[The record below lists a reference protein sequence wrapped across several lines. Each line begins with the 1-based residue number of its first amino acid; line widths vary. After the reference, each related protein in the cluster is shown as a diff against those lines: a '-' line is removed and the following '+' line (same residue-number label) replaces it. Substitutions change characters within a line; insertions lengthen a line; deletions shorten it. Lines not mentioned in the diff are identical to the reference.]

1 MQQAGDVRNSVN
13 DTASDV
19 AASRGNGFFLG
30 VYLLVSILGLT
41 LLLVLIWPSACPV
54 DPVKPTTEQSTTVAT
69 PPAGTPPANGPA
81 APGTAAPAT
90 GAAAP
95 ATGAATPVATAGA
108 ATPRLCSIWNIT
120 DNFGIEARLLTIV
133 LISGALGSAI
143 FSARAFATFHGLKR
157 YDPDWN
163 WWYVM
168 RLPIGMGLALF
179 LYLVIR
185 GGLFTAS
192 VGNSDQVLQ
201 TANPF
206 GFAALAAL
214 AGMFAKEASDK
225 LEEVFQSV
233 FSTSDKPQPAAKPP
247 VIDKLEPGKK
257 AVKDADLALVV
268 IGKNFDSKARVTVG
282 AEERA
287 SAYKGPGRIEVT
299 LTADDVAAKAKL
311 PVVVVN
317 PEGKGGASSVSN
329 LAVG

>member
-1 MQQAGDVRNSVN
+1 MQQTDDGDNQANGGVSG
-13 DTASDV
+13 
-19 AASRGNGFFLG
+19 AAATSRGNGLLLG
-30 VYLLVSILGLT
+30 IYLLVSTLGLT

-54 DPVKPTTEQSTTVAT
+54 DPKTLAAAAASSA
-69 PPAGTPPANGPA
+69 PA
-81 APGTAAPAT
+81 AE
-90 GAAAP
+90 
-95 ATGAATPVATAGA
+95 AAT
-108 ATPRLCSIWNIT
+108 RLCSIWT
-120 DNFGIEARLLTIV
+120 FSDSFGIEARLLAIV
-133 LISGALGSAI
+133 LVSGALGSSVFA
-143 FSARAFATFHGLKR
+143 ARAYATFRGLKR

-192 VGNSDQVLQ
+192 VGNSDQVMQ

-233 FSTSDKPQPAAKPP
+233 FSTSDKPQPAAKSP

-282 AEERA
+282 AGDRA

-299 LTADDVAAKAKL
+299 LTADDVAAKASL

-317 PEGKGGASSVSN
+317 PEGKGGASSAAD
-329 LAVG
+329 LAIG

>member
-1 MQQAGDVRNSVN
+1 MQQADDGDNSANNGV
-13 DTASDV
+13 SG
-19 AASRGNGFFLG
+19 AAATSRGNGLLLG
-30 VYLLVSILGLT
+30 IYLLVSTLGLT

-54 DPVKPTTEQSTTVAT
+54 DPAT
-69 PPAGTPPANGPA
+69 LAPA
-81 APGTAAPAT
+81 AVTK
-90 GAAAP
+90 
-95 ATGAATPVATAGA
+95 
-108 ATPRLCSIWNIT
+108 LCSIWT
-120 DNFGIEARLLTIV
+120 FSDSFGIEARLLAIV
-133 LISGALGSAI
+133 LVSGALGSAI

-206 GFAALAAL
+206 GFAAMAAL

-233 FSTSDKPQPAAKPP
+233 FSTSDKVQPAAKSP
-247 VIDKLEPGKK
+247 VIDKLEPAKK
-257 AVKDADLALVV
+257 DVKDADRALVV
-268 IGKNFDSKARVTVG
+268 LGKNFDPKAKVTVG
-282 AEERA
+282 AKERT
-287 SAYKGPGRIEVT
+287 SAYKDAGRIEVM
-299 LTADDVAAKAKL
+299 LTADDVAAKASL

-317 PEGKGGASSVSN
+317 PDTRGGASSASN
-329 LAVG
+329 LVVG

>member
-1 MQQAGDVRNSVN
+1 MQQADDGDNSANSGV
-13 DTASDV
+13 SG
-19 AASRGNGFFLG
+19 AAATSRGNGLLLG
-30 VYLLVSILGLT
+30 IYLLVSTLGLT

-54 DPVKPTTEQSTTVAT
+54 DPSRLA
-69 PPAGTPPANGPA
+69 AAASGAPA
-81 APGTAAPAT
+81 AAT
-90 GAAAP
+90 
-95 ATGAATPVATAGA
+95 
-108 ATPRLCSIWNIT
+108 RLCSIWT
-120 DNFGIEARLLTIV
+120 FSDSFGIEARLLAIV
-133 LISGALGSAI
+133 LVSGALGSSVFA
-143 FSARAFATFHGLKR
+143 ARAFATFHGLKR

-233 FSTSDKPQPAAKPP
+233 FSTSDKQQPAAKSP

-268 IGKNFDSKARVTVG
+268 IGKNFDSKARVTIG
-282 AEERA
+282 AGERA

-317 PEGKGGASSVSN
+317 PEGKGGASSAAD

>member
-1 MQQAGDVRNSVN
+1 MQQADDGDNPVN
-13 DTASDV
+13 DRVSGS
-19 AASRGNGFFLG
+19 AAMSRGNGLLLG
-30 VYLLVSILGLT
+30 IYLLVSTLGLT

-54 DPVKPTTEQSTTVAT
+54 DPAA
-69 PPAGTPPANGPA
+69 PAAAASGAPA
-81 APGTAAPAT
+81 APT
-90 GAAAP
+90 
-95 ATGAATPVATAGA
+95 
-108 ATPRLCSIWNIT
+108 RLCSIWT
-120 DNFGIEARLLTIV
+120 FSDSFGIEARLLAIV
-133 LISGALGSAI
+133 LVSGALGSSVFA
-143 FSARAFATFHGLKR
+143 ARAFATFHGLKR

-192 VGNSDQVLQ
+192 VGNSDQVMQ

-233 FSTSDKPQPAAKPP
+233 FSTSDKQQPVAKSP
-247 VIDKLEPGKK
+247 VIDKLQPAKK

-287 SAYKGPGRIEVT
+287 SAYKGSGRIEVT

>member
-1 MQQAGDVRNSVN
+1 MQQADNGDNLADDGVPG
-13 DTASDV
+13 AA
-19 AASRGNGFFLG
+19 AASRGNGLFLG
-30 VYLLVSILGLT
+30 IYLLISTLGLT

-54 DPVKPTTEQSTTVAT
+54 DPKTLAAAASDA
-69 PPAGTPPANGPA
+69 PA
-81 APGTAAPAT
+81 A
-90 GAAAP
+90 AAA
-95 ATGAATPVATAGA
+95 TTK
-108 ATPRLCSIWNIT
+108 LCSIWT
-120 DNFGIEARLLTIV
+120 FSDSFGIEARLLTIV

-168 RLPIGMGLALF
+168 RQPIGMGLALF

-192 VGNSDQVLQ
+192 VGNSDQVMQ

-233 FSTSDKPQPAAKPP
+233 FSTSDKQPPAEKSP
-247 VIDKLEPGKK
+247 VIDKLEPVKK
-257 AVKDADLALVV
+257 AVKDENLALVV
-268 IGKNFDSKARVTVG
+268 LGKNFDRNAKVTVG
-282 AEERA
+282 TKERTA
-287 SAYKGPGRIEVT
+287 QFRNAGRIEVT
-299 LTADDVAAKAKL
+299 LTADDLAAKAKL

-317 PEGKGGASSVSN
+317 PDGKGGTSSAKD

>member
-1 MQQAGDVRNSVN
+1 MQQADDGDNLANGSV
-13 DTASDV
+13 SG
-19 AASRGNGFFLG
+19 AAATSGGNGLFLG
-30 VYLLVSILGLT
+30 IYLLISTLGLT

-54 DPVKPTTEQSTTVAT
+54 DPKTL
-69 PPAGTPPANGPA
+69 A
-81 APGTAAPAT
+81 AAASDASATAAAT
-90 GAAAP
+90 
-95 ATGAATPVATAGA
+95 TK
-108 ATPRLCSIWNIT
+108 LCSIWT
-120 DNFGIEARLLTIV
+120 FSDSFGIEARLLAIV
-133 LISGALGSAI
+133 LVSGALGSSVFA
-143 FSARAFATFHGLKR
+143 ARAYATFRGLKR

-192 VGNSDQVLQ
+192 VGSSDQVMQ

-233 FSTSDKPQPAAKPP
+233 FSTSDRQQPAEKSP
-247 VIDKLEPGKK
+247 VIDKLQPAKK

-268 IGKNFDSKARVTVG
+268 VGKNFDSKAKVTVG
-282 AEERA
+282 AKERA
-287 SAYKGPGRIEVT
+287 AQFRNAGRIEVT
-299 LTADDVAAKAKL
+299 LTADDLAAKAKL

-317 PEGKGGASSVSN
+317 PAAKGGASSAAD

>member
-1 MQQAGDVRNSVN
+1 MQQAGDVGNQANGVVSGG
-13 DTASDV
+13 
-19 AASRGNGFFLG
+19 AATSGGNGLLLG
-30 VYLLVSILGLT
+30 IYLLVSILGLT
-41 LLLVLIWPSACPV
+41 LLLVVIWPSACPV
-54 DPVKPTTEQSTTVAT
+54 APVKTSQETSTTAAT
-69 PPAGTPPANGPA
+69 PPAGTPPAAGV
-81 APGTAAPAT
+81 AAPAT
-90 GAAAP
+90 GTAAPGTSATPPTASNDAAAG
-95 ATGAATPVATAGA
+95 T
-108 ATPRLCSIWNIT
+108 ATPRLCSIWSIT

-233 FSTSDKPQPAAKPP
+233 FSTSDKVEPAAKTP
-247 VIDKLEPGKK
+247 VIDKLEPAKK
-257 AVKDADLALVV
+257 AVKDVDLALVV
-268 IGKNFDSKARVTVG
+268 IGKNFDSKAKVTVG
-282 AEERA
+282 ANERA
-287 SAYKGPGRIEVT
+287 AKFRDAGRIEVT
-299 LTADDVAAKAKL
+299 LTADDVAVKASL

-317 PEGKGGASSVSN
+317 PDAKGGASAANN

>member
-1 MQQAGDVRNSVN
+1 MQHADDGDNPAN
-13 DTASDV
+13 DSISG
-19 AASRGNGFFLG
+19 AAATSGGNGLFLG
-30 VYLLVSILGLT
+30 IYLLISTLGLT

-54 DPVKPTTEQSTTVAT
+54 DPKTLAAAASDA
-69 PPAGTPPANGPA
+69 PA
-81 APGTAAPAT
+81 A
-90 GAAAP
+90 AAA
-95 ATGAATPVATAGA
+95 TTK
-108 ATPRLCSIWNIT
+108 LCSIWT
-120 DNFGIEARLLTIV
+120 FSDSFGIEARLLAIV
-133 LISGALGSAI
+133 LVSGALGSSVFA
-143 FSARAFATFHGLKR
+143 ARAYATFRGLKR

-192 VGNSDQVLQ
+192 VGNSEQVMQ

-233 FSTSDKPQPAAKPP
+233 FSTSDRQQPAEKSP
-247 VIDKLEPGKK
+247 VIDKLQPAKK
-257 AVKDADLALVV
+257 AVKDTDLALVV
-268 IGKNFDSKARVTVG
+268 VGKNFDPKAKVTVA

-287 SAYKGPGRIEVT
+287 TQFRNAGRIEVT
-299 LTADDVAAKAKL
+299 LTADDLAAKAKL

-317 PEGKGGASSVSN
+317 PAAKGGASSAAD